1 MKAIE
6 LVINSHIEVHEQK
19 GTLVNATKCLMQFSK
34 GNKKGGGAS
43 NLFCQDQYYPDSK
56 TSQGYLKKKLQINIL
71 MTTDLKTLQRNSY
84 KPNLERFKKNI

>member
-43 NLFCQDQYYPDSK
+43 NLFCQ
-56 TSQGYLKKKLQINIL
+56 TSITLIPKLVKGISRKLQINIL
-71 MTTDLKTLQRNSY
+71 YDD
-84 KPNLERFKKNI
+84 